1 MKEIEVLVELLE
13 DKQSAL
19 KKLSK
24 IGKAKLNQTHDIYYS
39 HEHNHKLKPKGFSF
53 PKECFRIRLKSK
65 KAFLAYKVDN
75 FDEKGTWIYS
85 DEYETEVK
93 DFNTTNKIIE
103 LLGFTK
109 LIELENKKYTF
120 ETKEYEIVLEEVK
133 ELGLFLETELKNPEN
148 LDPKKVKIQINE
160 FIKSLG
166 LKTSKEINAGKP
178 ELMLKKKE
186 PNMRTTQLECIVFRR
201 KNDSYEFL
209 ILKRIP
215 NKGGFWQPVCGGM
228 EKEDKSLL
236 DAAFRELEEE
246 ANIQKKDIL
255 NVLEDVHYFEI
266 NKHYLTGKP
275 ISTIKEYV
283 LGFEVKPDTKVT
295 IGKNISAEHDEIK
308 WVTFKEALK
317 LLKWKDNKKGFR
329 KLNALIAATPLK

>member
-19 KKLSK
+19 RKLSK

-85 DEYETEVK
+85 DEYETGVK

-133 ELGLFLETELKNPEN
+133 DLGLFLETELKNPEN

-178 ELMLKKKE
+178 ELMLKKK
-186 PNMRTTQLECIVFRR
+186 QG
-201 KNDSYEFL
+201 L
-209 ILKRIP
+209 I
-215 NKGGFWQPVCGGM
+215 
-228 EKEDKSLL
+228 
-236 DAAFRELEEE
+236 
-246 ANIQKKDIL
+246 
-255 NVLEDVHYFEI
+255 
-266 NKHYLTGKP
+266 
-275 ISTIKEYV
+275 
-283 LGFEVKPDTKVT
+283 
-295 IGKNISAEHDEIK
+295 
-308 WVTFKEALK
+308 
-317 LLKWKDNKKGFR
+317 
-329 KLNALIAATPLK
+329 